1 MATSNLNKI
10 SRYLYLRSRNISAYQ
25 SINGWLTPLEAI
37 GLYKTAR
44 QLPKKSVV
52 VEIGSWQGKSTF
64 CLAKGI
70 RSGKL
75 YAIDPFNADAG
86 FDTQSEKDYFDG
98 KVGSDLLT
106 VFQNNIRRLTV
117 ASKIVT
123 KKGYSYDFPD
133 EFTAI
138 NFLFIDGDHSIEGCL
153 NDYKLYAHKVV
164 KGGFIAFHDYYN
176 NRPELGP
183 THVVNQI
190 INKSNDFV
198 FYKLYDSLWIGI
210 KS

>member
-1 MATSNLNKI
+1 MATNYLTKI
-10 SRYLYLRSRNISAYQ
+10 YRYLFLRLRNISAYK
-25 SINGWLTPLEAI
+25 SIDGWLTPGEAI
-37 GLYKTAR
+37 GLYKTAH
-44 QLPKKSVV
+44 QLPKNSVI

-70 RSGKL
+70 RSGKI

-86 FDTQSEKDYFDG
+86 LDTQSEKDYVGG
-98 KVGSDLLT
+98 KSGDDLLT
-106 VFQNNIRRLTV
+106 IFQNNLQRLNV
-117 ASKIVT
+117 AKKIVA

-138 NFLFIDGDHSIEGCL
+138 NFLFIDGDHSIEGCK

-164 KGGFIAFHDYYN
+164 KGGFIAFHDYYA

-183 THVVNQI
+183 THVVNEI
-190 INKSNDFV
+190 INKSNDFA
-198 FYKLYDSLWIGI
+198 FYKQYDSLWVGV

>member
-1 MATSNLNKI
+1 MEASYLNKI
-10 SRYLYLRSRNISAYQ
+10 SRYLYLRLRNILPYK

-37 GLYKTAR
+37 GLYKTAH
-44 QLPKKSVV
+44 QLPKNSVV

-70 RSGKL
+70 RSGKI

-86 FDTQSEKDYFDG
+86 FDIQSEKDYLGG
-98 KVGSDLLT
+98 KSGGDLLT
-106 VFQNNIRRLTV
+106 IFQNNIKRLNM
-117 ASKIVT
+117 ASKIVA

-133 EFTAI
+133 EFNSI
-138 NFLFIDGDHSIEGCL
+138 NFLFIDGDHSIEGCK

-164 KGGFIAFHDYYN
+164 KGGFIAFHDYYKD
-176 NRPELGP
+176 RAELGP
-183 THVVNQI
+183 THVINQI

-198 FYKLYDSLWIGI
+198 FYKQYDSLWVGV